1 MSLSTALLLTLCAAI
16 PTQTRGTQDPLA
28 GIWSGAI
35 EAPGGPLETSFHIEA
50 DGQGGWTGSADTPA
64 QYVWGLPLVSVELE
78 GGREVAFVMGHARYE
93 GVLDPDRRKLAGH
106 WQQGGREVKFD
117 LVWSPPPPALDAAL
131 GAALTGTWEGS
142 LAAGAVELRIVLQL
156 ARDERGLL
164 RGHMKSPD
172 QTPLEFAVTR
182 TDVLGEGR
190 LRIAIGTLGASFE
203 AALAEDGAELA
214 GDFLQGAAKLP
225 LTLIKVAAESV
236 VRRPQTPQP
245 PFPYRS
251 EEVGYR
257 NEADDVTLAGTL
269 TLPEGE
275 GPFAAALLIT
285 GSGGQDRDETIF
297 QHKPFWVI
305 ADHLTRHGIAVLRVD
320 DRGVGGTTAGRE
332 PGSAT
337 TADFA
342 RDVAAGVAFLA
353 ARAEVDAARIG
364 LIGHSE
370 GGVIAP
376 LVARDHGGVAFLVLL
391 AGTGVRGDALL
402 VMQAEALARAEG
414 LAGEELAAVV
424 ETQRRLLA
432 LLVDDQLSEDER
444 RVRMRALLEAAPQIS
459 AGDDA
464 QGEIALALSQVESP
478 WLRWFVRHDPAPVLA
493 AVHVPVLALNGRLDL
508 QVPWEPN
515 LGAIAAALEQA
526 GNEDVSVRDL
536 PGLNH
541 LFQHCQTGQV
551 AEYGRIEETLA
562 PEVLE
567 LLSSWIVERFR

>member
-1 MSLSTALLLTLCAAI
+1 
-16 PTQTRGTQDPLA
+16 
-28 GIWSGAI
+28 
-35 EAPGGPLETSFHIEA
+35 
-50 DGQGGWTGSADTPA
+50 
-64 QYVWGLPLVSVELE
+64 
-78 GGREVAFVMGHARYE
+78 
-93 GVLDPDRRKLAGH
+93 
-106 WQQGGREVKFD
+106 
-117 LVWSPPPPALDAAL
+117 
-131 GAALTGTWEGS
+131 
-142 LAAGAVELRIVLQL
+142 
-156 ARDERGLL
+156 
-164 RGHMKSPD
+164 
-172 QTPLEFAVTR
+172 
-182 TDVLGEGR
+182 
-190 LRIAIGTLGASFE
+190 
-203 AALAEDGAELA
+203 
-214 GDFLQGAAKLP
+214 
-225 LTLIKVAAESV
+225 
-236 VRRPQTPQP
+236 
-245 PFPYRS
+245 
-251 EEVGYR
+251 
-257 NEADDVTLAGTL
+257 
-269 TLPEGE
+269 
-275 GPFAAALLIT
+275 
-285 GSGGQDRDETIF
+285 
-297 QHKPFWVI
+297 
-305 ADHLTRHGIAVLRVD
+305 
-320 DRGVGGTTAGRE
+320 
-332 PGSAT
+332 
-337 TADFA
+337 
-342 RDVAAGVAFLA
+342 
-353 ARAEVDAARIG
+353 
-364 LIGHSE
+364 
-370 GGVIAP
+370 
-376 LVARDHGGVAFLVLL
+376 L